1 VQPGY
6 GGGQSQEDVM
16 YPASDNAKDEIITKL
31 RSQNVKLRQK
41 LKELNQALDAA
52 LEKAQKGLAGKKQ
65 AQQAPPDFDNQLR
78 IKDREI

>member
-1 VQPGY
+1 
-6 GGGQSQEDVM
+6 M
-16 YPASDNAKDEIITKL
+16 YPTSENAKDEIISKL

-65 AQQAPPDFDNQLR
+65 AMQVPPDFDN
-78 IKDREI
+78 